1 MRWKLLVFASII
13 AGLLSVTL
21 WSMFAII
28 IFGSARVLAQ
38 EDWRLLCSL
47 VIPIAIIA
55 FASTFVYRH
64 TSKRRKL
71 QAFLAAMFT
80 LVLTLVFYVVG
91 SSVFVSRLYI
101 PTTYEVRHAR

>member
-13 AGLLSVTL
+13 AAILSVAL

-28 IFGSARVLAQ
+28 IFGSARVMAQ

-47 VIPIAIIA
+47 VIPLGVLAL
-55 FASTFVYRH
+55 ASTFVYRH

-71 QAFLAAMFT
+71 QAFLATIFT
-80 LVLTLVFYVVG
+80 FVLTLVFYVVG
-91 SSVFVSRLYI
+91 SSLFVSRLYI
-101 PTTYEVRHAR
+101 PTTSEVRHAR